1 VDDRLTEM
9 FRIQEALERE
19 KYNAVPA
26 SMHRTEL
33 IDHIKNVILH
43 LITEAVEALDETAW
57 KPHNRFDVGPV
68 INLDNYINELVDVW
82 HLFMSALLATGYTPE
97 EAASIL
103 YVRYMIKSQKN
114 RERHLPT
121 KENKFLLCPGCQRRI
136 SDSMV
141 KCYRVTN
148 TTNIYKCEITGL
160 KHIISRKIEDVSSPL
175 TT

>member
-9 FRIQEALERE
+9 FQIQEALERE

-26 SMHRTEL
+26 SMRREEL
-33 IDHIKNVILH
+33 IDYIKHLILH

-97 EAASIL
+97 EAASML
-103 YVRYMIKSQKN
+103 YVRYTIKNQRN
-114 RERHLPT
+114 RERPLL
-121 KENKFLLCPGCQRRI
+121 LLCPGCRRRI
-136 SDSMV
+136 SDSTV
-141 KCYRVTN
+141 KCHRITN
-148 TTNIYKCEITGL
+148 TTNMYKCEITGL
-160 KHIISRKIEDVSSPL
+160 KHILSRKIEDVASPL